1 MINEQRNMAST
12 ENSRR
17 PWSSCPDCEADL
29 IEGIKT
35 RPPYDKCP
43 FCGAPIQPIWWQRV
57 VWAVV
62 ALFLGFAFPA
72 WLGLIGWDVFF
83 AGLFCFF
90 PATVVAYIVV
100 FKTMPPRYVR
110 QKETYITLFSQHH

>member
-1 MINEQRNMAST
+1 MAAT

-29 IEGIKT
+29 SEGIKT

-43 FCGAPIQPIWWQRV
+43 FCGAPIQPIWWQRLV
-57 VWAVV
+57 CVVV
-62 ALFLGFAFPA
+62 ALFLAFAFPV

-83 AGLFCFF
+83 AGLFCTF
-90 PATVVAYIVV
+90 PAMVIAHILV

-110 QKETYITLFSQHH
+110 QRETHITLFSQHH